1 MKATV
6 SVIALTTWSPLTVPI
21 PLAGILAQVDKTE
34 RKKFPRSEAM
44 AFEKELQKTNFELIV
59 IVDDV
64 LRPAQPVLIGY
75 VAFTRMKG
83 TALLHKVCILDKYR
97 RQGIASKTLQMQ
109 LQKLSAQGCRTVQL
123 WVDML
128 REPAK
133 HLYRKLGFV
142 EVQVVNDYYAPGR
155 SGVKMEFQLF

>member
-1 MKATV
+1 MKGTV

-21 PLAGILAQVDKTE
+21 PLAGIFAQVDKAE
-34 RKKFPRSEAM
+34 RKTFPRNEVM
-44 AFEKELQKTNFELIV
+44 AFGNELQKNNFELIV

-64 LRPAQPVLIGY
+64 LRTVQPVLVGY

-83 TALLHKVCILDKYR
+83 VALLHKVCILDKYR
-97 RQGIASKTLQMQ
+97 RQGIASKTLQMHFE
-109 LQKLSAQGCRTVQL
+109 KLSAQGCRTVQL

-133 HLYRKLGFV
+133 HLYCKLGYV
-142 EVQVVNDYYAPGR
+142 KVQVVEDYYAPGR
-155 SGVKMEFQLF
+155 SGVKMELQLF